1 MELLQIIICLVR
13 IPVISTTSMAGKSL
27 LRCQVKEIVIH
38 FYKKARGKNGTKPIF
53 RWPDSCRR
61 SSWYPDRRKK
71 SSEKDL
77 IRRISPEWGL
87 SPGVTDGR
95 TDITED
101 RMKGQKRLLKVKV
114 CILRLTQWKFWQH
127 NSCPLVQFLYLE
139 KITYDK
145 S

>member
-27 LRCQVKEIVIH
+27 LRCQVKENVIH
-38 FYKKARGKNGTKPIF
+38 FYKKSQGKMEQNPYF
-53 RWPDSCRR
+53 VRR
-61 SSWYPDRRKK
+61 IAAADPLDIRPTGSPQK
-71 SSEKDL
+71 SSGKDL

-114 CILRLTQWKFWQH
+114 YILRLTQCKF
-127 NSCPLVQFLYLE
+127 
-139 KITYDK
+139 
-145 S
+145 